1 MEFGSIKLI
10 HPVEDP
16 RLFTKGKAKLNIRK
30 FLRKKK
36 FMIKKLYLMILKS
49 FITNFK

>member
-16 RLFTKGKAKLNIRK
+16 RLFTRGQAKHKKI
-30 FLRKKK
+30 FKKK
-36 FMIKKLYLMILKS
+36 KIYDQKVVSNGTKIIY
-49 FITNFK
+49 N